1 MQHYRIGMPHYRIV
15 FFTHSFILTTEMPLP
30 KFLGKL
36 LREKSTSIAFSRVH
50 DEGEKIPNLSHLRRR
65 KYSTL
70 PPPGS
75 SRLRTSK
82 AWLVTL
88 PLVRAMCGRRS
99 PCWLSC
105 ARTHNCLSLQ
115 ETQFLSLNLANEFSQ
130 KLLISYE
137 RGLLRCRRITNGESD
152 FE

>member
-1 MQHYRIGMPHYRIV
+1 MPHYRIV

-70 PPPGS
+70 PPP
-75 SRLRTSK
+75 LFETSNIQSL
-82 AWLVTL
+82 ARYLAIG
-88 PLVRAMCGRRS
+88 PRNVREEVA
-99 PCWLSC
+99 L
-105 ARTHNCLSLQ
+105 
-115 ETQFLSLNLANEFSQ
+115 LA
-130 KLLISYE
+130 LLCE
-137 RGLLRCRRITNGESD
+137 D
-152 FE
+152 P